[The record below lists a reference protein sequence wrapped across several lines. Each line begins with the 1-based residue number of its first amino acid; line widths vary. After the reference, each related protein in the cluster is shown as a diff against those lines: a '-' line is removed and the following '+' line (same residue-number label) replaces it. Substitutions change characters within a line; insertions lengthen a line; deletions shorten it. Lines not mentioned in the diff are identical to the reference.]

1 MDYASRVACH
11 PLGAI
16 LLRLDPD
23 GLETGQCKLIA
34 DAVSV
39 TVPLVRL
46 VGPDHHLL
54 DQRLPQSRLAV
65 ATLAALPFRL
75 AGETSR
81 RPPRW
86 AAQERGGGRAAARRI

>member
-23 GLETGQCKLIA
+23 GLETGQCKLKA
-34 DAVSV
+34 DAVSFNL
-39 TVPLVRL
+39 PLVQL

-54 DQRLPQSRLAV
+54 DE
-65 ATLAALPFRL
+65 TAAKQFGRGDP
-75 AGETSR
+75 R
-81 RPPRW
+81 RPTFQVSW
-86 AAQERGGGRAAARRI
+86 